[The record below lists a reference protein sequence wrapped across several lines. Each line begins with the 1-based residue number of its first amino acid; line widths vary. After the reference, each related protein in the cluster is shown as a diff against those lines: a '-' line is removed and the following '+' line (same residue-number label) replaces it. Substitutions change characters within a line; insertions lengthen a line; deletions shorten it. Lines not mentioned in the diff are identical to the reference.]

1 MNFFIKLFIFYIL
14 IPLSTSFAGMVTF
27 NQKAIV
33 NDNSGNHGP
42 LSSDADFGVASGIEF
57 NADGTKSPLSV
68 SSVLLPPLVSAL
80 ASASASLPYH
90 ATNSFSPIVPLPSV
104 SNNFIA
110 SLRSFLDAATPNS
123 IHICLNSLRSIPFF
137 PS

>member
-42 LSSDADFGVASGIEF
+42 LSSDDDFGVASGIEF
-57 NADGTKSPLSV
+57 NADGTKMFVSMAQVGDGDPKDHTRVINSYNLSIPYDV
-68 SSVLLPPLVSAL
+68 SSLSYAGD
-80 ASASASLPYH
+80 SEICE
-90 ATNSFSPIVPLPSV
+90 FE
-104 SNNFIA
+104 
-110 SLRSFLDAATPNS
+110 LDEAA
-123 IHICLNSLRSIPFF
+123 
-137 PS
+137 